1 MIGSLGLTASL
12 LAIGASMQIKIAAGT
27 PGVTAASIGV
37 FAGIVG
43 YMAFHAL
50 SYGPCAAR
58 RRAPTARA
66 TATPSPPPGLAR
78 AEQGRA
84 RRITSPPLHPLH
96 RITWL
101 VLAEIFPSNIRGKAM
116 GIATMVNRGTSFV
129 VAYTF
134 LTMCDRSWSGTFYLY
149 AAFAAASFF
158 FYGLFVPET
167 AGVRLEEIA
176 PLFGDPKALV
186 RRNLGSLRAM
196 VGRSKC

>member
-1 MIGSLGLTASL
+1 MQLKLAS
-12 LAIGASMQIKIAAGT
+12 AT

-37 FAGIVG
+37 FVGIVG

-50 SYGPCAAR
+50 SYGP
-58 RRAPTARA
+58 
-66 TATPSPPPGLAR
+66 
-78 AEQGRA
+78 
-84 RRITSPPLHPLH
+84 
-96 RITWL
+96 ITWL

-134 LTMCDRSWSGTFYLY
+134 LTMCERLEWSGTFYLY
-149 AAFAAASFF
+149 AAMAAASFM

-176 PLFGDPKALV
+176 PLFGAPKALV
-186 RRNLGSLRAM
+186 RRNLGAMRAM
-196 VGRSKC
+196 VAIQVRF